1 MFVRM
6 CIFSSLCTHNLSG
19 ALAQA
24 ALRLH
29 ANRCLERSNG
39 VRATIAGMSMAILV
53 AMPQFV
59 GAQIS
64 PETRTAWHFDHSDL
78 APDPRIRF
86 GVLANGMRY
95 AILPN
100 RTPTGAVAIRL
111 LVRVGAT
118 NGAPGE
124 AHYLEHMAFMGS
136 RGVPEGARARLAG
149 REQLREGTGF
159 NAHTG
164 DFDTYYRI
172 DLARPDRA
180 QLERMLFLLR
190 DIAGELILSPEAVVR
205 ARAEILAEV
214 RLRSG
219 PDDRRDRDQIAFFA
233 PGTRIARVSLTGN
246 EGEASAIS
254 AEGLRRL
261 YEAYYTPDRATL
273 IVVGEVDPAWLEGQ
287 IAARFG
293 DWRAAAAAED
303 RNAAV
308 STEPADRL
316 EIGTATSFRILV
328 APVGPTWATIAS
340 VTPLG
345 GGDATAPR
353 DQGFLQSLGAD
364 MLAARVTGHR
374 GGDRPFMDADAAVE
388 DYYRT
393 ARIARFAVRAFDND
407 WRMALGVAEQELRCA
422 LQHGFTQDEL
432 AIELEREGER
442 LATFRAPETSAA
454 LADRLVEMT
463 GMGVV
468 PTAPGRAEDTRAY
481 LGRIRLDAVNAAFR
495 AAWAAPGWRV
505 HLAHDRPIEDGG
517 AAVAQVWNATPPCPH

>member
-1 MFVRM
+1 MVRVLLLLPM
-6 CIFSSLCTHNLSG
+6 LLLAGAAASPPPLSP
-19 ALAQA
+19 A
-24 ALRLH
+24 
-29 ANRCLERSNG
+29 
-39 VRATIAGMSMAILV
+39 VRA
-53 AMPQFV
+53 
-59 GAQIS
+59 
-64 PETRTAWHFDHSDL
+64 AWHFDHSDL
-78 APDPRIRF
+78 MPDPRIRF

-100 RTPTGAVAIRL
+100 RTPADAVSVRL

-124 AHYLEHMAFMGS
+124 AHYLEHMLFMGS
-136 RGVPEGARARLAG
+136 RNVPEGARERLSHA
-149 REQLREGTGF
+149 EHLREGTGY

-164 DFDTYYRI
+164 DFDTYYRL

-190 DIAGELILSPEAVVR
+190 DMASAATLSPDGVGR

-214 RLRSG
+214 RQRSG
-219 PDDRRDRDQIAFFA
+219 PDDRRDRDQIGFFV

-246 EGEASAIS
+246 EGEAASVT
-254 AEGLRRL
+254 AESLRRL
-261 YEAYYTPDRATL
+261 YQAYYTPDRATL
-273 IVVGEVDPAWLEGQ
+273 IVVGQVDPAWLEGQ

-293 DWRAAAAAED
+293 DWRAIVGTADEVAATGSRIAGD
-303 RNAAV
+303 
-308 STEPADRL
+308 DRL
-316 EIGTATSFRILV
+316 EIGAGTSFRLLV

-345 GGDATAPR
+345 GGDAAAPR

-407 WRMALGVAEQELRCA
+407 WQMALRVAEQELRCA
-422 LQHGFTQDEL
+422 LANGFTRDEL

-442 LATFRAPETSAA
+442 LAAFRAPETSSAI
-454 LADRLVEMT
+454 ADRLVEMV

-481 LGRIRLDAVNAAFR
+481 LAHVRLDAVNAAFR
-495 AAWAAPGWRV
+495 AAWAAPGRRV
-505 HLAHDRPIEDGG
+505 HLSHDQPIAGG
-517 AAVAQVWNATPPCPH
+517 ETALAAVWAARMPCPTLP

>member
-1 MFVRM
+1 VRRTGLL
-6 CIFSSLCTHNLSG
+6 I
-19 ALAQA
+19 A
-24 ALRLH
+24 ALLVT
-29 ANRCLERSNG
+29 AAPSA
-39 VRATIAGMSMAILV
+39 RAVPPPS
-53 AMPQFV
+53 PQ
-59 GAQIS
+59 A
-64 PETRTAWHFDHSDL
+64 RTAWHFDRSDL
-78 APDPRIRF
+78 TPDPRIRF

-100 RTPTGAVAIRL
+100 QTPTHAVAIRL

-124 AHYLEHMAFMGS
+124 AHYLEHMAYMGS
-136 RGVPEGARARLAG
+136 RNVPEGARARLSHA
-149 REQLREGTGF
+149 EHLREGAGY

-164 DFDTYYRI
+164 DSDTWYAL
-172 DLARPDRA
+172 DLADPDRA
-180 QLERMLFLLR
+180 QLGRMLFLLR
-190 DIAGELILSPEAVVR
+190 DMAGELTLSPEAVAR

-233 PGTRIARVSLTGN
+233 PGTRIARVSLTGS
-246 EGEASAIS
+246 EGEAASIT

-261 YEAYYTPDRATL
+261 YQEYYRPDRATL
-273 IVVGEVDPAWLEGQ
+273 IVVGDVDPAWLETQ
-287 IAARFG
+287 IAGRFG
-293 DWRAAAAAED
+293 DWRTLPLGFVSEDAAAANE
-303 RNAAV
+303 V
-308 STEPADRL
+308 DRL
-316 EIGTATSFRILV
+316 EVAPDTRFHVLV
-328 APVGPTWATIAS
+328 APVGPTWVTVAS

-345 GGDATAPR
+345 GGDASAPR

-393 ARIARFAVRAFDND
+393 ARIARFAVRALDND

-422 LQHGFTQDEL
+422 LRNGFTQDEL

-442 LATFRAPETSAA
+442 LAAFRGPETSTM
-454 LADRLVEMT
+454 LADRLVEMA

-468 PTAPGRAEDTRAY
+468 PTAPGRPEDTRAY
-481 LGRIRLDAVNAAFR
+481 LARIRLGQVNAAFR
-495 AAWAAPGWRV
+495 AAWAAPGRLV
-505 HLAHDRPIEDGG
+505 HVAHDRPIEGG
-517 AAVAQVWNATPPCPH
+517 ETAVAQAWATPVRCPLP

>member
-1 MFVRM
+1 MLRAL
-6 CIFSSLCTHNLSG
+6 ILLPILLLAAAAADPPPLSSE
-19 ALAQA
+19 A
-24 ALRLH
+24 
-29 ANRCLERSNG
+29 
-39 VRATIAGMSMAILV
+39 
-53 AMPQFV
+53 
-59 GAQIS
+59 
-64 PETRTAWHFDHSDL
+64 RTAWHFDRSDL

-100 RTPTGAVAIRL
+100 GHPPHTVALRL
-111 LVRVGAT
+111 LIRVGAT
-118 NGAPGE
+118 AGAPGE

-136 RGVPEGARARLAG
+136 RGVPEGARARLSW

-164 DFDTYYRI
+164 DYDTWYKV
-172 DLARPDRA
+172 DLDRPDPSQVQRILTLMRETA
-180 QLERMLFLLR
+180 S
-190 DIAGELILSPEAVVR
+190 ELTLSPEAVSR
-205 ARAEILAEV
+205 ARTEILAEV
-214 RLRSG
+214 RQRSG
-219 PDDRRDRDQIAFFA
+219 PDDRRERDQIAFFL
-233 PGTRIARVSLTGN
+233 PGTRIARASLTGN
-246 EGEASAIS
+246 EAEAAAIR

-261 YEAYYTPDRATL
+261 YEQYYSPERATL
-273 IVVGEVDPAWLEGQ
+273 IVVGGVRPDRLEAE

-293 DWRAAAAAED
+293 DWRARSPVADPAPD
-303 RNAAV
+303 RI
-308 STEPADRL
+308 EPATD
-316 EIGTATSFRILV
+316 TQFRILV
-328 APVGPTWATIAS
+328 APVGPTWVTVAS

-345 GGDATAPR
+345 SGDAAAPR

-407 WRMALGVAEQELRCA
+407 WQMALNVAEQELRCA
-422 LQHGFTQDEL
+422 LANGFTQDEL

-442 LATFRAPETSAA
+442 LAAFRRPETSSAI
-454 LADRLVEMT
+454 ADRLVEMV

-481 LGRIRLDAVNAAFR
+481 LARIRLDAVNAAFR
-495 AAWAAPGWRV
+495 AAWAAPGRRIHV
-505 HLAHDRPIEDGG
+505 AHDRPIEGG
-517 AAVAQVWNATPPCPH
+517 ETAVAQAWAAAAPCPHQPS